1 MNRDHEFFINIR
13 NSGSQEI
20 DSLFYAVVIGFSK
33 FCVNFAELSIHTY
46 FNQWIFRDMRDRLRR
61 FLIFF
66 FFFFFFFFCY
76 FASKIVSFTRNY
88 SKVFINFAVEIIPK
102 SIIKIRVYGL

>member
-1 MNRDHEFFINIR
+1 MNRDREFFINMR
-13 NSGSQEI
+13 FWSQGF

-46 FNQWIFRDMRDRLRR
+46 FNQWIFPRDEGSASPVSH
-61 FLIFF
+61 FF
-66 FFFFFFFFCY
+66 Y
-76 FASKIVSFTRNY
+76 NFASKIVSLARDY

-102 SIIKIRVYGL
+102 SIIKIRVYG

>member
-1 MNRDHEFFINIR
+1 MDIPRDE
-13 NSGSQEI
+13 GSA
-20 DSLFYAVVIGFSK
+20 SPVS
-33 FCVNFAELSIHTY
+33 H
-46 FNQWIFRDMRDRLRR
+46 
-61 FLIFF
+61 
-66 FFFFFFFFCY
+66 FFFFFCY

>member
-46 FNQWIFRDMRDRLRR
+46 FNQWIFREMRDRLRR
-61 FLIFF
+61 SLI
-66 FFFFFFFFCY
+66 FFCY

>member
-1 MNRDHEFFINIR
+1 MDIPRDE
-13 NSGSQEI
+13 GSA
-20 DSLFYAVVIGFSK
+20 SPVS
-33 FCVNFAELSIHTY
+33 H
-46 FNQWIFRDMRDRLRR
+46 
-61 FLIFF
+61 
-66 FFFFFFFFCY
+66 FFFFFFCY